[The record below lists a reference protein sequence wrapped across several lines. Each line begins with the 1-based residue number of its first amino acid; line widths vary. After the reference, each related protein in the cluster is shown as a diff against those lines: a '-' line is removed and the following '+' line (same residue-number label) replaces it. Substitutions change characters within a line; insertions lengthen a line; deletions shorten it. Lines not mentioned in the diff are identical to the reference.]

1 MKVGLA
7 TSVAAHVLVLTWGLF
22 SLSSPTDYNAEITE
36 ALPVSLVPIADET
49 SIQKGEITAPKA
61 DKAAPKPTTKPVE
74 KPDAEHV
81 GDGKVDNEAPLK
93 PKEKDRD
100 VDATPPTS
108 GSPDAEPDIVPPTK
122 TPETK
127 PDNAP
132 KPEEKPKVEEQKSE
146 ENSKPDNAEPKP
158 EESPDATEPAKE
170 PKKDPFPRLPEKA
183 PLPTAKPKPAAAKPP
198 VKAKGE
204 ESVDDI
210 LAMNEKALIDKTRTS
225 GGGAARSQ
233 GPAAFGA
240 KKNIGNG
247 DNIAQ
252 TLVNVATSCIKKNLR
267 LAALGGGIASENP
280 IAEAKF
286 KLTQEGQ
293 VIGEPIITGMSGNPN
308 KVELLINQTRAA
320 IFACQPFEEL
330 PRDQYDKWGQGF
342 ELVIDPFDTGRSGN

>member
-7 TSVAAHVLVLTWGLF
+7 TSVAAHALVLTWGLI
-22 SLSSPTDYNAEITE
+22 SLSSPAEYNTEITE
-36 ALPVSLVPIADET
+36 ALPVSLVPIADQT

-61 DKAAPKPTTKPVE
+61 EKGAPKPTTKPVE
-74 KPDAEHV
+74 KPDAQHV

-100 VDATPPTS
+100 VDAAPTPS
-108 GSPDAEPDIVPPTK
+108 GSPDAEPDIVPPIK

-127 PDNAP
+127 PDNSP
-132 KPEEKPKVEEQKSE
+132 KPEEKPKVEEKQESA
-146 ENSKPDNAEPKP
+146 KPDSSEPKP
-158 EESPDATEPAKE
+158 EETADAAEPAAE
-170 PKKDPFPRLPEKA
+170 PKKDPFPALPEKA
-183 PLPTAKPKPAAAKPP
+183 PLPTAKPKPAEAKPP

-240 KKNIGNG
+240 KKAVGDGQDIG
-247 DNIAQ
+247 Q
-252 TLVNVATSCIKKNLR
+252 TLVNVATGCIKRNLK

-280 IAEAKF
+280 IAEARF
-286 KLTQEGQ
+286 NLSQDGM
-293 VIGEPIITGMSGNPN
+293 VVGEPIITGMRGNPN
-308 KVELLINQTRAA
+308 KVDLLINQTRAA
-320 IFACQPFEEL
+320 IFACQPFEDL

-342 ELVIDPFDTGRSGN
+342 DLTIDPFDSLNNG